1 MDPFEAGQIQRGGRI
16 PSASSGQEGGENGA
30 AARWNAVM
38 TGYAAN
44 SGDSAHA
51 EENEDE
57 VLENWAAE
65 TEVGPLEDREEAVR
79 RVNARGEAT
88 RLDLESLSLTSL
100 PRLPTSIVVLDVPF
114 NRLTTLPD
122 SLPASLQR
130 LDVRGNQLTSLPA
143 LPTELRGLDA
153 SSNRLRSLPEVLPAA
168 LEFLDLSHNQLLD
181 LPNVLP
187 AALQY
192 LYANHNQLTDLPE
205 VLPATLQFLDVSE
218 NQLTG
223 LPEALPGR
231 LAFLDASQ
239 NQLTSLPEDLLTQL
253 GVGGRIVLTEN
264 PLPEQVLTNLE
275 TVLSAESYVGPTVH
289 LSRDDESELSGEL
302 SGTDDGQGDALI
314 ERVADWLR
322 GDPQEGDREVLA
334 AWQSVAEEPGAREYA
349 LFLGKLFDSVNSGNE
364 EFRQSVANDLRQAA
378 KNPQLCTRYFQLALD
393 ANQSCE
399 DRRTLTWNGM
409 QTARLIAD
417 VENGAYNNKA
427 RLPDLIDLGR
437 VMFRLDALERI
448 AREKVHSL
456 GAGNSVEDID
466 VIEVFLAYQNKLR
479 ERLGLQHV
487 APDMRFFEVSG
498 VTDADVDSAETSVRN
513 REAAEFADYL
523 AADWQPWDDV
533 VRRIAPEDHAR
544 TQDQL
549 IASMGTEFDSRLQQ
563 QLTDKGLIGVEAD
576 LVEDAKRELG
586 AAVRKE
592 IALEIKGALRDK
604 VLNEHGLT
612 L

>member
-1 MDPFEAGQIQRGGRI
+1 M
-16 PSASSGQEGGENGA
+16 
-30 AARWNAVM
+30 
-38 TGYAAN
+38 
-44 SGDSAHA
+44 
-51 EENEDE
+51 
-57 VLENWAAE
+57 
-65 TEVGPLEDREEAVR
+65 
-79 RVNARGEAT
+79 
-88 RLDLESLSLTSL
+88 
-100 PRLPTSIVVLDVPF
+100 LDVPL

-130 LDVRGNQLTSLPA
+130 LGVRGNQLTSLPA

-153 SSNRLRSLPEVLPAA
+153 SSNRLRNLPEVLPAA

-181 LPNVLP
+181 LPEVLP
-187 AALQY
+187 ASLQF
-192 LYANHNQLTDLPE
+192 LYASDNQLTNLPE
-205 VLPATLQFLDVSE
+205 VLPASLRFLDVSQNE
-218 NQLTG
+218 LTR
-223 LPEALPGR
+223 LPEALPAS
-231 LAFLDASQ
+231 LEHLDASQ

-253 GVGGRIVLTEN
+253 GEGSSIVLIEN
-264 PLPEQVLTNLE
+264 PLPEQVLTNLD

-289 LSRDDESELSGEL
+289 LSRDDESELSG
-302 SGTDDGQGDALI
+302 TDDGQADALI
-314 ERVADWLR
+314 ETVADWLR
-322 GDPQEGDREVLA
+322 GNPQDGDREVLA
-334 AWQSVAEEPGAREYA
+334 AWQSFAEEPGVREYG
-349 LFLGKLFDSVNSGNE
+349 LFLGKLFDSVNSSNE
-364 EFRQSVANDLRQAA
+364 EFRRSVANDLRQAA
-378 KNPQLCTRYFQLALD
+378 NNPQLHTQYFQLALD

-417 VENGAYNNKA
+417 VENGVYDNKA
-427 RLPDLIDLGR
+427 RFPDLIDLGR
-437 VMFRLDALERI
+437 VMFRLDALEGI

-456 GAGNSVEDID
+456 GSGKNVEDID
-466 VIEVFLAYQNKLR
+466 AIEVFLAYQSKLR
-479 ERLGLQHV
+479 ERLGLQHA

-523 AADWQPWDDV
+523 AVDWQPWDDV

-544 TQDQL
+544 TRDLL
-549 IASMGTEFDSRLQQ
+549 IAAMGKEFDNRLEQ
-563 QLTDKGLIGVEAD
+563 QLADKGLSGVEAG

-592 IALEIKGALRDK
+592 IAREIKGALRDK